1 MSYQKKVIDIWTKDG
16 YFVINL
22 IATNH
27 NGIPDLLALKE
38 GKKPLFIECKK
49 KGDRVSPLQSYIHD
63 ILREKGFDVIVSKE

>member
-1 MSYQKKVIDIWTKDG
+1 
-16 YFVINL
+16 VINL

-38 GKKPLFIECKK
+38 GEKPLFIECKK